1 MSEKNETIV
10 RRFYD
15 KLFITGT
22 MNIATLDDHLADD
35 FVGHDLPAGLEGRE
49 GYKKYVGLLAT
60 SFSELTPIEVHDIVA
75 NGDKV
80 VVRWSST
87 GRHSDEF
94 MAIPATGRRV
104 TVKGIAIFRLAD
116 GKIVDLWQE
125 MDIIG
130 LLQQI
135 CAPTAKEAVP

>member
-87 GRHSDEF
+87 ASTATSLWPSRP
-94 MAIPATGRRV
+94 PAG
-104 TVKGIAIFRLAD
+104 G
-116 GKIVDLWQE
+116 
-125 MDIIG
+125 
-130 LLQQI
+130 
-135 CAPTAKEAVP
+135 